1 MSAAAFGSLT
11 LALFALILTAHLL
24 GWFFVKLRQP
34 RVVGEILAGV
44 LLGPCVLGH
53 LAPNLASGL
62 FGTTGAHAP
71 TSVVLGFLYNL
82 GLLLLMFVSGAETKG
97 LFNRQDTREV
107 AWLGGIGTAV
117 PFVLTIAVA
126 PFLPLGPLMGPHS
139 PRMSIIL
146 VIGIA
151 MAVTSIPVISKILHD
166 LDILHTRFARL
177 ILGVAVM
184 EDVVLWAVLA
194 VATAL
199 AQSGNVPNS
208 KIVLHVTAA
217 LIYFAL
223 GLFVAPTLLKKIN
236 RQRVNVL
243 ASTMPV
249 AYVFLVMLAYCAVAA
264 IFDVSLVFAA
274 FLAGLAV
281 IRDKRLADAV
291 KTIGQ
296 VSFAIF
302 IPVYFAVVGYQLDFT
317 KSFSLTMLVTF
328 LALACIV
335 KSLAAGMGARLA
347 GFPMRDS
354 LNLAAALNAR
364 GGPGIVL
371 ASVAYEAGI
380 VSAPFYTTLVLV
392 AIITSQF
399 AGAWLDAVL
408 RRGDPLLSGQD
419 LPAHETKP

>member
-1 MSAAAFGSLT
+1 
-11 LALFALILTAHLL
+11 
-24 GWFFVKLRQP
+24 
-34 RVVGEILAGV
+34 
-44 LLGPCVLGH
+44 
-53 LAPNLASGL
+53 
-62 FGTTGAHAP
+62 
-71 TSVVLGFLYNL
+71 
-82 GLLLLMFVSGAETKG
+82 
-97 LFNRQDTREV
+97 
-107 AWLGGIGTAV
+107 
-117 PFVLTIAVA
+117 
-126 PFLPLGPLMGPHS
+126 
-139 PRMSIIL
+139 
-146 VIGIA
+146 
-151 MAVTSIPVISKILHD
+151 
-166 LDILHTRFARL
+166 
-177 ILGVAVM
+177 
-184 EDVVLWAVLA
+184 
-194 VATAL
+194 
-199 AQSGNVPNS
+199 
-208 KIVLHVTAA
+208 
-217 LIYFAL
+217 
-223 GLFVAPTLLKKIN
+223 
-236 RQRVNVL
+236 
-243 ASTMPV
+243 
-249 AYVFLVMLAYCAVAA
+249 VFLVMLAYCAVAA

-419 LPAHETKP
+419 LPAHETKPGVAPKAA